1 VDCFCGCGQ
10 SVPRFQRRVRSINKR
25 GTIIRG
31 EVERVE
37 SLLAETS
44 IQSPT
49 AERFI
54 EDARQWLE
62 VLAAAVHRRK
72 DAGAQAE
79 FAARKLMYEARNR
92 FSDAGIRRPVAAR
105 GWVDKQSA
113 AAILSGERNP
123 FA

>member
-1 VDCFCGCGQ
+1 VECFCGCGQ
-10 SVPRFQRRVRSINKR
+10 SVPRFQLGVRTTNKH
-25 GTIIRG
+25 GAIIRG

-37 SLLAETS
+37 GLLAETS

-54 EDARQWLE
+54 EDAHGWME

-72 DAGAQAE
+72 DAGAQAKV
-79 FAARKLMYEARNR
+79 ATRTLMDEARNR
-92 FSDAGIRRPVAAR
+92 FSDAGIRRTFAAR
-105 GWVDKQSA
+105 GWVDKQTA
-113 AAILSGERNP
+113 AAIVSGERNP